1 MKNHPSLQ
9 DRVALI
15 TGGSRGIGRAIA
27 VKLSS
32 LGAYVIVNYAKNLAA
47 AEESLTLVRTRG
59 GNGEVLQFDVA
70 DAEGTRKVIAEVISR
85 KGKIDILVN
94 NAGTSADGLLIRMK
108 DRDWESVIR
117 TNLTGTYNCCRAVA
131 YAMMKRRWGRIINI
145 TSVVAA
151 SGNAGQVNYSASKAG
166 IIGLTKSL
174 ARELGPRNIC
184 VNAVAP
190 GFIVTEMTQSLPEEI
205 REQIKEQIPL
215 AKPGTPEDVGAAV
228 AFLATEEAAY
238 ITGQVIHVNGGLYM

>member
-1 MKNHPSLQ
+1 MKNNPSLQ
-9 DRVALI
+9 ERVALI

-27 VKLSS
+27 LKLSAV
-32 LGAYVIVNYAKNLAA
+32 GAYAIVNYAKNLAA
-47 AEESLTLVRTRG
+47 AEETLTLIRKQG
-59 GNGEVLQFDVA
+59 GNGEVVPFDVA
-70 DAEGTRKVIAEVISR
+70 DAEGTRKLIADMISR
-85 KGKIDILVN
+85 KGRIDILVN
-94 NAGTSADGLLIRMK
+94 NAGTSADGLLVRMK
-108 DRDWESVIR
+108 DEDWESVIR

-131 YAMMKRRWGRIINI
+131 YSMMKRRWGRIINI
-145 TSVVAA
+145 TSVVAE

-190 GFIVTEMTQSLPEEI
+190 GFIVTDMTKSLPEEV

-215 AKPGTPEDVGAAV
+215 AKLGTPEDVAGIV

>member
-1 MKNHPSLQ
+1 MKNHPALQ

-27 VKLSS
+27 VKLST
-32 LGAYVIVNYAKNLAA
+32 LGAYAVVNYARNLAA
-47 AEESLTLVRTRG
+47 AEETLTLIRKQG
-59 GNGEVLQFDVA
+59 GSGEIAQFDVA
-70 DAEGTRKVIAEVISR
+70 NAEDTRKAIAEIISR
-85 KGKIDILVN
+85 KEKIDILVN
-94 NAGTSADGLLIRMK
+94 NAGTSADGLLVRMK

-131 YAMMKRRWGRIINI
+131 YGMMKHRWGRIINI

-190 GFIVTEMTQSLPEEI
+190 GFIVTDMTQSLPEEI

-215 AKPGTPEDVGAAV
+215 AKAGTPEDVGAVV

>member
-1 MKNHPSLQ
+1 MKNQPSLQ
-9 DRVALI
+9 DKVALV
-15 TGGSRGIGRAIA
+15 TGGSRGIGRAITL
-27 VKLSS
+27 KLAG
-32 LGAYVIVNYAKNLAA
+32 LGAYVIVNYVKNLAA
-47 AEESLTLVRTRG
+47 AEETLALVRTGG

-70 DAEGTRKVIAEVISR
+70 DTEGTRKVIAEVIAR

-94 NAGTSADGLLIRMK
+94 NAGTSADGLLVRMK

-190 GFIVTEMTQSLPEEI
+190 GFILTDMTESLPAEVRGQI
-205 REQIKEQIPL
+205 REQIPL
-215 AKPGTPEDVGAAV
+215 SKPGTPEDVGALV

>member
-1 MKNHPSLQ
+1 MKNHPVLQ

-27 VKLSS
+27 VKLST
-32 LGAYVIVNYAKNLAA
+32 LGVYAVVNYARNLAA
-47 AEESLTLVRTRG
+47 AEETLTLIRKQG
-59 GNGEVLQFDVA
+59 GSGEIAQFDVA
-70 DAEGTRKVIAEVISR
+70 NAEDTRKAIAEIISR
-85 KGKIDILVN
+85 KEKIDILVN
-94 NAGTSADGLLIRMK
+94 NAGTSADGLLVRMK

-131 YAMMKRRWGRIINI
+131 YGMMKRRWGRIINI
-145 TSVVAA
+145 TSVVAE
-151 SGNAGQVNYSASKAG
+151 SGDAGQVNYSASKAG

-190 GFIVTEMTQSLPEEI
+190 GFIVTDMTQSLPEEI

>member
-1 MKNHPSLQ
+1 MKNHPSLG

-27 VKLSS
+27 LKLSS
-32 LGAYVIVNYAKNLAA
+32 LGAYAIVNYAKNQGA
-47 AEESLTLVRTRG
+47 AEETLGMIRSRG
-59 GNGEVLQFDVA
+59 GDGEIVAFDVA
-70 DAEGTRKVIAEVISR
+70 DHDATRERIAEMIAR
-85 KGKIDILVN
+85 KGRIDVLVN
-94 NAGTSADGLLIRMK
+94 NAGTSADALLVRMK
-108 DRDWESVIR
+108 ESDWESVIR

-131 YAMMKRRWGRIINI
+131 YSMMKRRWGRIINI
-145 TSVVAA
+145 ASVVAA

-166 IIGLTKSL
+166 VVGLTKSL

-184 VNAVAP
+184 VNAVSP
-190 GFIVTEMTQSLPEEI
+190 GFIVTDMTKTLPEEL
-205 REQIKEQIPL
+205 REQIRHQIPL
-215 AKPGTPEDVGAAV
+215 AREGTPEDVAGIV